1 MAQAELIQ
9 HIETD
14 TQHVPV
20 PAVTPMQML
29 QLAVEKGASIEMME
43 RLLTLQERWESGEAR
58 KAFVVA
64 LSAFKAEPPTIV
76 KDKSASFDKGKTS
89 AYSYARLD
97 QVAAVIGAAL
107 SKHGLSSRWETS
119 QADGKIR
126 VTCVLTHA
134 MGHSEKV
141 SLEAGADTSGS
152 KNAIQA
158 IGSAVSYLERYTL
171 LAITGL
177 AASDQDDDGDK
188 GDRSAITAEQ
198 KDQLIELI
206 KDTNAD
212 TRKFLAFVFPKADP
226 PITTLDE
233 IPVARFPDALAALQR
248 KKAEQKDGK

>member
-58 KAFVVA
+58 KAFVSA
-64 LSAFKAEPPTIV
+64 LSAFKENPPSIV
-76 KDKSASFDKGKTS
+76 KKNAASFGQGKT
-89 AYSYARLD
+89 AYTYAKLD
-97 QVAAVIGAAL
+97 QVAAVIGSAL
-107 SKHGLSSRWETS
+107 SKHGLSARWETA
-119 QADGKIR
+119 QADNKIR
-126 VTCVLTHA
+126 VTCVLTHSL
-134 MGHSEKV
+134 GHSEKV

-152 KNAIQA
+152 KNAIQS
-158 IGSAVSYLERYTL
+158 IGSTVTYLERYTL

-248 KKAEQKDGK
+248 KKAEQKDVK